1 MPMNLGGSQDKKEPE
16 TESVKNDVPSFWF
29 DGQHWWPYEDQWGCY
44 GLDNDIMT
52 PEEEELVSMTAAER
66 AKRRERMVE
75 KLSKTH
81 ERVKVCPDS
90 GAVGFVAP
98 PTFAKTFKIKSTELS
113 RNGHHFKAANGGML
127 PNMGC
132 KDVKALDVNANA
144 NVSKWQI
151 AKGLVKPLAGI
162 IEMVRAGNKV
172 ILDED
177 AKGENVSR
185 IVNKQSGIVIP
196 IEQVN
201 GQYEFDLFVPKED
214 HVLGVESDIDEVKY
228 TGVWSALADDDD
240 EVDMRSTFI
249 GLV

>member
-1 MPMNLGGSQDKKEPE
+1 MNA
-16 TESVKNDVPSFWF
+16 DV
-29 DGQHWWPYEDQWGCY
+29 
-44 GLDNDIMT
+44 N
-52 PEEEELVSMTAAER
+52 
-66 AKRRERMVE
+66 
-75 KLSKTH
+75 
-81 ERVKVCPDS
+81 
-90 GAVGFVAP
+90 
-98 PTFAKTFKIKSTELS
+98 
-113 RNGHHFKAANGGML
+113 
-127 PNMGC
+127 
-132 KDVKALDVNANA
+132 VNANA

-162 IEMVRAGNKV
+162 IETVRAGNKV
-172 ILDED
+172 IFDED

-214 HVLGVESDIDEVKY
+214 HVLGVESNVDEVKY